1 MSRELQSATN
11 NQLDSWFNPTGKV
24 GTTNSKGA
32 KRDQSRTWHSD
43 LYDKPQA
50 IRFHVSTA
58 RNIVVVMP
66 KSSGVHV

>member
-11 NQLDSWFNPTGKV
+11 NQFDSWFNPTGKV
-24 GTTNSKGA
+24 GRPTTISKGA

-58 RNIVVVMP
+58 
-66 KSSGVHV
+66 

>member
-24 GTTNSKGA
+24 GTTISKGA

-58 RNIVVVMP
+58 
-66 KSSGVHV
+66 

>member
-1 MSRELQSATN
+1 MSREMQSATN

-24 GTTNSKGA
+24 GTTISKGA

-58 RNIVVVMP
+58 
-66 KSSGVHV
+66 